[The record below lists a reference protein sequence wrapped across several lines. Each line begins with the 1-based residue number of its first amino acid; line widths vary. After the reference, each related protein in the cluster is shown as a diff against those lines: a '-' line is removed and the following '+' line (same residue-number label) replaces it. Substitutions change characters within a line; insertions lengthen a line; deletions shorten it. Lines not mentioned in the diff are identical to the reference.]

1 MNNPHV
7 RAELSACM
15 TRVALPAPIGR
26 AENPELPSDAYLALS
41 NEARVELYD
50 VSAKAISFT
59 QGA

>member
-1 MNNPHV
+1 M
-7 RAELSACM
+7 A
-15 TRVALPAPIGR
+15 RVALPAPIGR

-50 VSAKAISFT
+50 VSSKAILFT